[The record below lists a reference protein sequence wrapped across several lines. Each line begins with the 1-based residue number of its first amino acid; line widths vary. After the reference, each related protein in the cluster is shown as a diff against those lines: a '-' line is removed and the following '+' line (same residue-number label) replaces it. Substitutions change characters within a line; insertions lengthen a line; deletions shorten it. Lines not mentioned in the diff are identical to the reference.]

1 MLVRHACYVRS
12 LNARGQRQMPTKK
25 CYSLRERER
34 GVGGQGN
41 AQFTGNPVNSP
52 QICNCLIFAATYVH
66 ETSAVTGGGD
76 KLSLDSDCTGKQ
88 LLLL

>member
-1 MLVRHACYVRS
+1 MLVWHACYVRS

-41 AQFTGNPVNSP
+41 AQFTGNSVNFNP
-52 QICNCLIFAATYVH
+52 QFF
-66 ETSAVTGGGD
+66 
-76 KLSLDSDCTGKQ
+76 LSLYFCQNLCLRVISCDRGGPTRYTKLGQ
-88 LLLL
+88 